1 MNPAYAKHLTYK
13 NIHFFKKGKNTS
25 ICLQKFY
32 CSSVQYIKY
41 NVPTSDARKKT
52 QVTLGYTKESNGTDV
67 TIENME

>member
-1 MNPAYAKHLTYK
+1 MNPSYAKHLTYK

-41 NVPTSDARKKT
+41 NVPTSDARKKKHK
-52 QVTLGYTKESNGTDV
+52 LL
-67 TIENME
+67 